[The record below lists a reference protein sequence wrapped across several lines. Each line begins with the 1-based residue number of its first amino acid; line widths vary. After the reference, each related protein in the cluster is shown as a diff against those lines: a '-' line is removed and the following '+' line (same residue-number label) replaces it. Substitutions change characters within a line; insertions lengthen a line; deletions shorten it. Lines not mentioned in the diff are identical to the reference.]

1 MLAEGRFLTYMNP
14 ILALLDPQCRSNPPL
29 ALMPVH
35 TLRHLRENSTILL
48 TAILAASAKFF
59 HRTLRP
65 ALLSHAQTILSRSL
79 LVGECSTGTIQA
91 LMLLSA
97 WKEPTDRSSW
107 VKMGIA
113 IRLGY
118 QLGLHVPRT
127 GPLPIDQHQARLL
140 MDSERTWIVLS
151 CEWSV
156 SVD

>member
-1 MLAEGRFLTYMNP
+1 
-14 ILALLDPQCRSNPPL
+14 
-29 ALMPVH
+29 MPVH
-35 TLRHLRENSTILL
+35 TLRQLRDSSTILL
-48 TAILAASAKFF
+48 TAILASSAKFF
-59 HRTLRP
+59 NRTIRP

-79 LVGECSTGTIQA
+79 LVGECSTGIIQA

-118 QLGLHVPRT
+118 QLGLHLPRT
-127 GPLPIDQHQARLL
+127 GPLPLDRHQARLV

-151 CEWSV
+151 CKHRSSLTRSRADQEQV
-156 SVD
+156 

>member
-1 MLAEGRFLTYMNP
+1 MLMT
-14 ILALLDPQCRSNPPL
+14 
-29 ALMPVH
+29 VH
-35 TLRHLRENSTILL
+35 TLRQLRESSTILL

-59 HRTLRP
+59 HRTIRP
-65 ALLSHAQTILSRSL
+65 ALLSHAQTILSRSV

-127 GPLPIDQHQARLL
+127 GPLPADKHQARLL

-151 CEWSV
+151 CKSCESLTTFRADNDRLRPIV
-156 SVD
+156 GCNMQYGPLD